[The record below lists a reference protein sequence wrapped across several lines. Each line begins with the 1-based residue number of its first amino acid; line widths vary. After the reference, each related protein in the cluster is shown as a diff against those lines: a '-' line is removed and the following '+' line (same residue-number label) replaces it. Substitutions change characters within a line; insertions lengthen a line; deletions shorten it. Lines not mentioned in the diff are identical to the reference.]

1 MYRGVCKLLIERNFQ
16 DVAMSKSIFPHGVSL
31 VLLILFQLV
40 SLAHAELLFRMHG
53 SNTVG
58 ASLAPALAEAF
69 LRDELGARRV
79 TFQPASQPQEG
90 AVIAELVGGKQVQI
104 EIQAHGSSTGF
115 RSMKAGQA
123 DIAMSSRP
131 IKEKEF
137 KALLADGKLDKE
149 EAEHVIGL
157 DGIAVIVA
165 PGNPVKKLGIDQ
177 LAAIYSGKIRN
188 WKAVGGKPGAIHVY
202 ARDDNSGTYDTFKS
216 LVLGKKH
223 KLIANARRYESNARL
238 SDEVAADPHAI
249 GFVGLPYVRQSHAL
263 IISAGEGAR
272 APSEFNVAT
281 EDYAL
286 SRRLFMYASITDNLP
301 EIKKFLDYID
311 SRKGQE
317 VVRKV
322 GFISQNLQ
330 ALDVRVTKNYPQ
342 EYRQFVKQAR
352 RLSVNFRFRKTTLEP
367 DSRAVRDLDR
377 VAQYIRKH
385 DIKEVMLFG
394 FSEDARIPIYNIS
407 LSESRADLIERELH
421 KRGVVVNHIRGYGA
435 VDSVAG
441 NEDKSKNR
449 RVEVWVR

>member
-1 MYRGVCKLLIERNFQ
+1 
-16 DVAMSKSIFPHGVSL
+16 MSQSRFPGWLTL
-31 VLLILFQLV
+31 VLLFFLQLA
-40 SLAHAELLFRMHG
+40 SMAQAEVLFRLHG

-58 ASLAPALAEAF
+58 ASLAPALVEAF
-69 LRDELGARRV
+69 LRDELGASRV
-79 TFQPASQPQEG
+79 QFRPAGKPQEG
-90 AVIAELVGGKQVQI
+90 SVIAELAGGKQVKI

-137 KALLADGKLDKE
+137 NALLADGKLDTE

-165 PGNPVKKLGIDQ
+165 ASNPVKKLSIDQ
-177 LAAIYSGKIRN
+177 LAAIYSGRIRN
-188 WKAVGGKPGAIHVY
+188 WKAVGGKPGPIHVY

-216 LVLGKKH
+216 LVLGKQRR
-223 KLIANARRYESNARL
+223 LITNARRYESNAKL
-238 SDEVAADPHAI
+238 SDGVATDPQAI
-249 GFVGLPYVRQSHAL
+249 GFVGLPYVRKSRAL
-263 IISAGEGAR
+263 VISAGEGAR

-286 SRRLFMYASITDNLP
+286 SRRLFMYASISDNLP
-301 EIKKFLDYID
+301 EMKKFLDYIG
-311 SRKGQE
+311 SKKGQE

-330 ALDVRVTKNYPQ
+330 ALDVRVTNNYPQ
-342 EYRQFVKQAR
+342 EYRQFVRHAR

-367 DSRAVRDLDR
+367 DSRAVRDLER
-377 VAQYIRKH
+377 VAEYIRTH
-385 DIKEVMLFG
+385 NIKEVMLFG

-435 VDSVAG
+435 VDSVAS
-441 NEDKSKNR
+441 NEAKSRNR